1 MLRDKERRRRE
12 LAEEK
17 KRLLQEE
24 EVHLQL
30 KIRCFVKINPFPF
43 QDKRKKDET
52 ALKCKPVVV
61 TKKIIS
67 LKAIKS
73 GSDNEELVKKSSQ
86 DSGLSS
92 SGDNKKLSL
101 KKTDDD
107 LKTTAVVKPLPKSI
121 PKPIIDDI
129 DEKLEAELLEESRTP
144 SPPPPINANRRVI
157 IKSNNKTNV
166 DDTSDDPKKRVF
178 DRLERKSSAISIDST
193 AKRKIQRLVSSDKAK

>member
-24 EVHLQL
+24 EV
-30 KIRCFVKINPFPF
+30 RCLNICLISCINFTTF
-43 QDKRKKDET
+43 SQEKRKKEET

-73 GSDNEELVKKSSQ
+73 GSDNEDLIKKSSQ
-86 DSGLSS
+86 DSGLG
-92 SGDNKKLSL
+92 SGDSKNLTL
-101 KKTDDD
+101 KKTEDDT
-107 LKTTAVVKPLPKSI
+107 KTTAVVKPLPKPIS
-121 PKPIIDDI
+121 KPIIDDI

-157 IKSNNKTNV
+157 IKSNNK
-166 DDTSDDPKKRVF
+166 SDENTEKRIF
-178 DRLERKSSAISIDST
+178 ERLDRKTAAIGIDST
-193 AKRKIQRLVSSDKAK
+193 AKRKIQRLVSDKTK

>member
-1 MLRDKERRRRE
+1 M
-12 LAEEK
+12 
-17 KRLLQEE
+17 
-24 EVHLQL
+24 
-30 KIRCFVKINPFPF
+30 PF

-52 ALKCKPVVV
+52 TLKCKPVVV

-92 SGDNKKLSL
+92 SGDNNKKLSL
-101 KKTDDD
+101 KKSEDDS
-107 LKTTAVVKPLPKSI
+107 KTTAVVKPLPKPI

-144 SPPPPINANRRVI
+144 SPPPPVNANRRVI
-157 IKSNNKTNV
+157 IKSNNKIDEV
-166 DDTSDDPKKRVF
+166 AADDPKKRVF
-178 DRLERKSSAISIDST
+178 DRLDRKSAAIGIDSS
-193 AKRKIQRLVSSDKAK
+193 AKRKIQRLVSDKTK